1 MGCAI
6 KIVCNNKKAYHNYFI
21 SDTYEA
27 GIELLGSEVKSIRDG
42 GVSINDSF
50 ISIKDGE
57 VILKN
62 AFIKSYDKTTS
73 YIPSQTRNRKLLL
86 HKYEIDKLHKQVIVK
101 GYSLVPLKVY
111 FKNGLVKV
119 EIGLAKGKKLY
130 DKREVLKEKTESRKL
145 NRELKRY

>member
-21 SDTYEA
+21 SDTYET
-27 GIELLGSEVKSIRDG
+27 GIELLGSEVKSIRAG

-73 YIPSQTRNRKLLL
+73 YAPNQMRNRKLLL
-86 HKYEIDKLHKQVIVK
+86 HKYEIDKLHKQVVVK
-101 GYSLVPLKVY
+101 GFSLVPLKVY
-111 FKNGLVKV
+111 LKNGLVKL

-130 DKREVLKEKTESRKL
+130 DKREGLKEKTESRKL
-145 NRELKRY
+145 DRELKGY